1 MKYRHATMQLLS
13 LLTLILLGW
22 SSYLSI
28 HRPTIGVFW
37 GYTSGVIYEVDETH
51 PSAKLLSV
59 GDRIVS
65 GNGLNA
71 SQLYKFNQINA
82 GDVIDLKIDRNGK
95 ELNFPIIVAES
106 KINTIF
112 ERVVPLLI
120 ALVFWLSG
128 NLVLAFSRSGLP
140 ATYFFLACQSAAITL
155 GAGTISAYGPDWTK
169 ALFHL
174 GLIWLAM
181 FTVNLHLVFPVRY
194 AKKQSKASRTLV
206 WGVGLFIS
214 AIFIASFAMELE
226 ILSNSIIWWATL
238 FILGLSLLATL
249 YFLAQAYRKSPNAQ
263 EHHQV
268 GIIIL
273 SGIMGIFP
281 TVILTL
287 IPILIAGYPLIPP
300 HYSFLSLVM
309 IPIGYGYAILRYRM
323 IGVDKTINRG
333 TAYSLVALFLGAIYT
348 IMYSLS
354 ARFSPSLLNYS
365 PIWVLVYALIFAAM
379 TNKLYTL
386 FLNFVNHILYGGW
399 YDYRSVVENVSH
411 SLGSI
416 PSEDDAIGSVLCQT
430 IGKSMRLDNTSL
442 ILFDG
447 SVFVFTDNNPKQ
459 TKQMDFE
466 KLNNLFTRVSAKD
479 SDDIFLPF
487 KENIEGLT
495 LIDVGV
501 QDDQPQYLIPLKGK
515 NNKLLG
521 VFIVG
526 KKRDGENL
534 DENDLEILR
543 VVVHQAQVTL
553 ENALLLAEAQE
564 HSAKISRLHRQVLR
578 AREEE
583 RKRVARDLHDLIIQS
598 LVGVNYRVAEMRV
611 DLKTIQDNT
620 LVETQDEIRRVM
632 TDLRQICA
640 DLRPPSLDVL
650 GLTNAIQAKATEI
663 EDGAP
668 FKIRVMIEGNEDQ
681 EISEEVKL
689 CIYRLVQE
697 SLINV
702 QKHSDAD
709 HVEVWVQITS
719 EKIMV
724 SITDNGVGFEVPERF
739 GELTQEKHFGLV
751 GLKEMV
757 EAVSGE
763 FQVNSKPGSG
773 CVLSVE
779 VPL

>member
-28 HRPTIGVFW
+28 NRPTIGVFW

-51 PSAKLLSV
+51 PSAKLLLV

-71 SQLYKFNQINA
+71 SQLYKFNQINT
-82 GDVIDLKIDRNGK
+82 GDVINLKIDRNGK
-95 ELNFPIIVAES
+95 ELNFPIIVTES

-112 ERVVPLLI
+112 ERVVPLVI

-128 NLVLAFSRSGLP
+128 NLVLAFSRSGWP

-181 FTVNLHLVFPVRY
+181 FTVNLHFTFPGRY
-194 AKKQSKASRTLV
+194 TKKQSKASPSLV

-214 AIFIASFAMELE
+214 AIFLASFVMELE
-226 ILSNSIIWWATL
+226 ILRNGIIWWATL
-238 FILGLSLLATL
+238 FILGLGLIATI
-249 YFLAQAYRKSPNAQ
+249 YFLSKVYRKAPNAQ

-300 HYSFLSLVM
+300 HYTFLSLVM

-333 TAYSLVALFLGAIYT
+333 TAYSLVALFLGAIYS

-354 ARFSPSLLNYS
+354 ARFSPTLLNYS
-365 PIWVLVYALIFAAM
+365 PIWVLIYALIFAAM
-379 TNKLYTL
+379 INKLYYL
-386 FLNFVNHILYGGW
+386 FMNFVNHILYGGW

-447 SVFVFTDNNPKQ
+447 SVFVFTENCPKQ
-459 TKQMDFE
+459 TNQMDFE
-466 KLNNLFTRVSAKD
+466 KLNSLFTRVSAKD

-495 LIDVGV
+495 LIDFGV

-526 KKRDGENL
+526 KKRDGESL

-611 DLKTIQDNT
+611 DLKTIKDST

-650 GLTNAIQAKATEI
+650 GLTSAIEAKAAEI
-663 EDGAP
+663 EDGEP
-668 FKIRVMIEGNEDQ
+668 FRIRVMIEGNEDQ

-709 HVEVWVQITS
+709 RVEVWVQITS

-739 GELTQEKHFGLV
+739 SELIQEKHFGLV

-757 EAVSGE
+757 EAVSGD
-763 FQVNSKPGSG
+763 FQINSKPGSG